1 MSSNADGGKR
11 ALEHAAKVLGAQG
24 AHYSACRR
32 ARGSGAQRSIS
43 F

>member
-11 ALEHAAKVLGAQG
+11 AIEHAAKVLGAQG
-24 AHYSACRR
+24 AHYSTCRR
-32 ARGSGAQRSIS
+32 ARGGGAQRSIS